1 MSNVVKTGLI
11 LGVLVEAWTYI
22 FGFAGWYL
30 SPTLVNLFYVVVV
43 IQLVVLYWGL
53 KKEAAGGK
61 SYGALLGAGTT
72 MSIVAAVLIFI
83 GSMLFTTVFFPQYF
97 AEVREMA
104 RQTMLA
110 AGNPADQVEKTLELA
125 APMQTPFVNA
135 VMGALMTILSGF
147 IFSLFLAFL
156 VRKRAPAAPQA

>member
-1 MSNVVKTGLI
+1 M
-11 LGVLVEAWTYI
+11 
-22 FGFAGWYL
+22 
-30 SPTLVNLFYVVVV
+30 
-43 IQLVVLYWGL
+43 
-53 KKEAAGGK
+53 
-61 SYGALLGAGTT
+61 
-72 MSIVAAVLIFI
+72 AAVLVFI

-104 RQTMLA
+104 RQSMLA
-110 AGNPADQVEKTLELA
+110 AGNPADQGERTLESA

-135 VMGALMTILSGF
+135 VMGALMTILAGF

>member
-1 MSNVVKTGLI
+1 MTNIVKTGLV
-11 LGVLVEAWTYI
+11 LGVLVEIWTYI

-30 SPTLVNLFYVVVV
+30 DPSLVNLFYVVVV
-43 IQLVVLYWGL
+43 IQLAVLYWGL

-61 SYGALLGAGTT
+61 QYGALLGAGTT
-72 MSIVAAVLIFI
+72 MSVVAAVIVFI

-110 AGNPADQVEKTLELA
+110 QGNSADLVEKTLELA
-125 APMQTPFVNA
+125 APMQTPLANA
-135 VMGALMTILSGF
+135 IMGALMTILAGF
-147 IFSLFLAFL
+147 IFSLFLAVL
-156 VRKRAPAAPQA
+156 VRSKRPAAPKA

>member
-11 LGVLVEAWTYI
+11 LGVLVEVWTYI
-22 FGFAGWYL
+22 FGFAGWHL
-30 SPTLVNLFYVVVV
+30 HPTLVNLFYVVVV

-53 KKEAAGGK
+53 KKEAASGK

-72 MSIVAAVLIFI
+72 MSVVAAVLVFI

-104 RQTMLA
+104 RQSMLA
-110 AGNPADQVEKTLELA
+110 AGNAADQVEKTLEMA

-135 VMGALMTILSGF
+135 VMGALMTILAGF

-156 VRKRAPAAPQA
+156 VRKKQPPAPQA